1 MYRLKINCM
10 GKRTVG
16 KGNKRINVENIIVL
30 KIKIIK
36 KKKNERRKKEKK
48 ENFTEVYNNNK
59 MCDWIY
65 AYTYMSISKVKTV
78 HKKKK
83 YNRLIWWTKETR
95 NYIY

>member
-10 GKRTVG
+10 GKRTVR

-59 MCDWIY
+59 MCDWKYTHIY
-65 AYTYMSISKVKTV
+65 I
-78 HKKKK
+78 HK
-83 YNRLIWWTKETR
+83 
-95 NYIY
+95 

>member
-36 KKKNERRKKEKK
+36 KKKNERRKKE
-48 ENFTEVYNNNK
+48 
-59 MCDWIY
+59 
-65 AYTYMSISKVKTV
+65 
-78 HKKKK
+78 
-83 YNRLIWWTKETR
+83 TKETR